1 MHLILIN
8 GQGGTGKTS
17 LAQALRNQIP
27 NSAYIE
33 ADSLIAVNP
42 FEFEKLGPLL
52 HINAASLIQNFAQAG
67 YETII
72 TAGLTRNQEQLD
84 EFLKVL
90 NTKADITFVWLRA
103 SKEAR
108 LARRKER
115 SRDGADNEEH
125 FEFMEKIYPDV
136 ESFTAPGKF
145 VEIDTTDKTV
155 EEMKDEVYQSLQK
168 I

>member
-17 LAQALRNQIP
+17 VALALQNRIQ

-33 ADSLIAVNP
+33 ADSLVAVNP

-52 HINAASLIQNFAQAG
+52 HKNAASLIQNFVGAG

-84 EFLKVL
+84 EFLKLL
-90 NTKADITFVWLRA
+90 NVKAEITFVWLRA
-103 SKEAR
+103 SKEVR
-108 LARRKER
+108 IARRQAR
-115 SRDGADNEEH
+115 GRDGADSEEH

-136 ESFTAPGKF
+136 ESFTVPGKF
-145 VEIDTTDKTV
+145 IKIDTTTKTL
-155 EEMKDEVYQSLQK
+155 EEVINEYLEKNNL
-168 I
+168 